1 MFDRVFHRE
10 GRIRRSALL
19 SLIASGLVASCA
31 HPQETAPG
39 VPENAFRAEVQRFLD
54 TYNSLYL
61 DQYRTLQQ
69 FEWAASTDVTPFHD
83 GARTAA
89 GQAYAAFIGNRD
101 IIRRTQAYLGRSDEL
116 DPLQVK
122 QLEAIRYAASNY
134 PGTHPDLVNARIE
147 AESRQSSLLDSYQFC
162 LRRDG
167 NGACV
172 EPVTANDIDALL
184 VESTDLDERL
194 RVWEASK
201 EVGKV
206 LKPGLIELQRLRNE
220 VARAMGYS
228 SFFDLRVAEY
238 GMSVDEMMS
247 LLDSF
252 VTDTAPLY
260 QALMTWTARVLAE
273 RYHAQVPTEGI
284 PAHWA
289 PNRWAQSWV
298 GIVPAANLDR
308 YFEGRSSEWIV
319 KQAEAFYVS
328 MGFDPLPEVFWEKSD
343 LYPVPEGSTR
353 LKNAHASAW
362 DMDLTHDVRSLMSVV
377 PTGEWFFTAH
387 HELGHIYYYLSYDR
401 PEVPPILREGAN
413 RAFHEGIGELITIAS
428 GQVPYLRQ
436 QGILPPGVEIN
447 ETQYLLNEALEHTI
461 TFIPWSAGTMSRFEY
476 ELYEHDL
483 PPDQWQKTWWN
494 LKKRY
499 QGVISPTPD
508 RLEDPDACD
517 ACSKTHINDDPG
529 EYYDYAIA
537 TILKYQLHETIA
549 KKILH
554 QDPRSCN
561 YFGNKEVGAFLY
573 RILSQG
579 ATRDW
584 REVLREATGED
595 LSTRAMLDYF
605 APLQEWLEEQNQKAA
620 SNAGGN

>member
-1 MFDRVFHRE
+1 MT
-10 GRIRRSALL
+10 IRRRFRMARALGGLLASAFLTT
-19 SLIASGLVASCA
+19 CA
-31 HPQETAPG
+31 HPQATTAPPT
-39 VPENAFRAEVQRFLD
+39 PENTLRGEVQRFLD
-54 TYNSLYL
+54 LYNSLYL
-61 DQYRTLQQ
+61 DQYRTSQQ
-69 FEWAASTDVTPFHD
+69 FEWAASTNVNDYND

-89 GQAYAAFIGNRD
+89 GQAYAAFIGNES
-101 IIRRTQAYLGRSDEL
+101 IIERSRGYLAHKDAL
-116 DPLQVK
+116 DPLQVRE
-122 QLEAIRYAASNY
+122 LEAILYAASNY
-134 PGTHPDLVNARIE
+134 PGTCPDLVNARIE
-147 AESRQSSLLDSYQFC
+147 AESRQSSKMDSFQFC
-162 LRRDG
+162 LRHTDQG
-167 NGACV
+167 CA
-172 EPVTANDIDALL
+172 EPTTANEIDERL
-184 VESTDLDERL
+184 VSSTDLEERR

-201 EVGKV
+201 EIGYA
-206 LKPGLIELQRLRNE
+206 LKPGLVTLQQLRNE
-220 VARAMGYS
+220 VARKMGYS

-238 GMSVDEMMS
+238 GMTVDEMMN

-273 RYHAQVPTEGI
+273 RYHAPVPKEGI

-298 GIVPAANLDR
+298 GIVPAANLDS
-308 YFEGRSSEWIV
+308 YFEGRTGEWIV
-319 KQAEAFYVS
+319 HQAERFYTS
-328 MGFDPLPEVFWEKSD
+328 MGFPPLPQSFWDKSD
-343 LYPVPEGSTR
+343 LYPVPKGSHR

-362 DMDLTHDVRSLMSVV
+362 DMDLEGDVRSLMSVV

-428 GQVPYLRQ
+428 GQVPYLKQ

-447 ETQYLLNEALEHTI
+447 QTQYLLNEALEHTI
-461 TFIPWSAGTMSRFEY
+461 AFIPWSAGTMSRFEY

-483 PPDQWQKTWWN
+483 PPDQWQETWWN
-494 LKKRY
+494 LKKTY
-499 QGVISPTPD
+499 QGVIPPSPD
-508 RLEDPDACD
+508 RITDPNACD

-537 TILKYQLHETIA
+537 TVLKYQLHETIA
-549 KKILH
+549 RKILH

-561 YFGNKEVGAFLY
+561 YYGNKEVGDFLY
-573 RILSQG
+573 KILSQG

-605 APLQEWLEEQNQKAA
+605 APLMTWLEAENAKAQ
-620 SNAGGN
+620 GQTHP